1 MLRIVVKHNEGN
13 YTVDPA
19 TFEKL
24 QANDQIVVRYVNA
37 AGERAEGANP
47 NGSLDDIAGVC
58 NETRNVFGMM
68 PHPENSVEAELAGG
82 VDGRR
87 FFGSMIDAL
96 RGAEVT
102 A

>member
-1 MLRIVVKHNEGN
+1 
-13 YTVDPA
+13 
-19 TFEKL
+19 
-24 QANDQIVVRYVNA
+24 
-37 AGERAEGANP
+37 
-47 NGSLDDIAGVC
+47 
-58 NETRNVFGMM
+58 MM

-82 VDGRR
+82 ADGRR

>member
-1 MLRIVVKHNEGN
+1 MAAAQR
-13 YTVDPA
+13 P
-19 TFEKL
+19 
-24 QANDQIVVRYVNA
+24 NA
-37 AGERAEGANP
+37 VGFAW
-47 NGSLDDIAGVC
+47 C

-82 VDGRR
+82 ADGRV